1 MAEGHIKNKEQL
13 TMNNTWQ
20 IKTLQELGTF
30 SKGAGISK
38 ADILPEGLPC
48 IRYAEIYTKY
58 DFQAKTLESF
68 ISRETADQSKHIT
81 KGTLLFAGSG
91 ETAEEIGKSIA
102 YTGNETAYAGGDTI
116 IFNFT
121 NPQENTLFY
130 SYYLNTTGRRQINK
144 LGEGQSIVHI
154 YPAELAKVKVPV
166 PPLSEQHRI
175 VAVLETWD
183 KAISLTK
190 RLIEQKELQKRH
202 LMQQLLTGKTRL
214 KGFSGKWE
222 KHILSD
228 FTYRITRRNTENN
241 KNVVTISAK
250 FGFIPQTTFF
260 SKNIA
265 SSSIE
270 NYFLVYKNEFCYNK
284 SYSQGYPSGTIKRL
298 KDFEKAVV
306 TPLYICFA
314 IKDNNQLNYNFFEQ
328 YCETGLFNRHLDKIA
343 NEGGRAHGL
352 LNVSVNDFFK
362 LPLNVPSIKEQ
373 QAIAEIL
380 SAADRDISLLKEK
393 LAKLQQQKKGL
404 MQILLTG
411 KVRLN

>member
-1 MAEGHIKNKEQL
+1 
-13 TMNNTWQ
+13 MNNTWQ

-190 RLIEQKELQKRH
+190 RLIEQKEIQKKH
-202 LMQQLLTGKTRL
+202 LMRQLLTGKTRL
-214 KGFSGKWE
+214 KGFSGKWVSLP
-222 KHILSD
+222 LSD
-228 FTYRITRRNTENN
+228 ILYERNQYQTKNQNMPHLSLTLEGVCKKTERYNRDFLVKDKNKIYKITH
-241 KNVVTISAK
+241 KNDICYNPANLK
-250 FGFIPQTTFF
+250 FGVICMNNFGSGFF
-260 SKNIA
+260 SPIYITYEVVKYDSAFVGYLLTLPTSIAQARRFEQGTVYERMSVSSEDFLKVKLLFPPTEEESSCISNII
-265 SSSIE
+265 SSS
-270 NYFLVYKNEFCYNK
+270 
-284 SYSQGYPSGTIKRL
+284 
-298 KDFEKAVV
+298 
-306 TPLYICFA
+306 
-314 IKDNNQLNYNFFEQ
+314 
-328 YCETGLFNRHLDKIA
+328 
-343 NEGGRAHGL
+343 
-352 LNVSVNDFFK
+352 
-362 LPLNVPSIKEQ
+362 
-373 QAIAEIL
+373 
-380 SAADRDISLLKEK
+380 DREISLLKEK
-393 LAKLQQQKKGL
+393 LTKLQQQKKGL

-411 KVRLN
+411 KVRLNNKNK